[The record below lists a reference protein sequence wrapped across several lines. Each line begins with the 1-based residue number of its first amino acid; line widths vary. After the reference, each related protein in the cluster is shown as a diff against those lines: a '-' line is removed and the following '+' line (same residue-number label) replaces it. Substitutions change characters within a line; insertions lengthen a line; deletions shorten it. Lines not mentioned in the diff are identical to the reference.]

1 MLAIMQSVP
10 VLLSMRCD
18 AWVAAAA
25 CLQEV
30 RVKVVTAGDFC
41 YVRMLD
47 TDNGEKLHNS
57 VQLQI
62 VMQYFSWS
70 CDAGAVAFVAG
81 IPASNAAGACP
92 SVTDWF

>member
-10 VLLSMRCD
+10 VLFSMCCD

-30 RVKVVTAGDFC
+30 RVKVITAGDLC

-47 TDNGEKLHNS
+47 KDNGEELCNS
-57 VQLQI
+57 VLCLTSTYLLQ
-62 VMQYFSWS
+62 FSL
-70 CDAGAVAFVAG
+70 A
-81 IPASNAAGACP
+81 
-92 SVTDWF
+92 